1 MLLALTQESHIFATR
16 LMAPWLATQERDS
29 MKLATRMGRLGTETA
44 FEVLV
49 RARALEA
56 QGRDI
61 VHLEIG
67 EPDFD
72 TPANVIEAGC
82 TALQSGWTH
91 YGPAAGVPELRQAI
105 ADYLNRSR
113 QTNYRPENIVVT
125 PGGKPI
131 MFFVI
136 LALLEAGDEAIYPN
150 PGFPIYESM
159 INFVGATPVPAPLR
173 EEREFALDVDE
184 LATLITPRTK
194 LLIINSPGNPTS
206 GVLNRSDIEAIAKLA
221 VEHDLIVL
229 ADEIYS
235 EILYEGEHVSIATMP
250 RMAERTIVLDGFSKT
265 YAMTGWRLGYGAMP
279 EDFAGLISKLMVNSV
294 SCTSMAVQQAGIEAL
309 IGPQDDVHSM
319 VEAFRRRRDIMV
331 DGLNAIDGI
340 SCVRPKGAFYVFPN
354 IIATGMS
361 SKEFADFLLNE
372 HGVAA
377 LAGTSFGK
385 YGEGYLRLSYANSE
399 ENLRKALER
408 VEAAT
413 RSAVGAGTPR

>member
-1 MLLALTQESHIFATR
+1 
-16 LMAPWLATQERDS
+16 
-29 MKLATRMGRLGTETA
+29 MKLAIRMERLGTETA

-56 QGRDI
+56 QGRNV

-72 TPANVIEAGC
+72 TPENVIEAGC
-82 TALQSGWTH
+82 HALKTGWTH
-91 YGPAAGVPELRQAI
+91 YGPAAGQPELRQAI

-113 QTNYRPENIVVT
+113 GTGYGADQIVVT

-159 INFVGATPVPAPLR
+159 INFTGATAVPAPLR
-173 EEREFALDVDE
+173 EERAFALDVDE
-184 LATLITPRTK
+184 LASLITPRTK
-194 LLIINSPGNPTS
+194 LLILNSPGNPTG
-206 GVLNRSDIEAIAKLA
+206 GVLNRDEIAAIAELA
-221 VEHDLIVL
+221 VRHDLIVL
-229 ADEIYS
+229 ADEIYA

-250 RMAERTIVLDGFSKT
+250 GMAERTIILDGFSKT

-279 EDFAGLISKLMVNSV
+279 ADFAGLIAKLMVNSV
-294 SCTSMAVQQAGIEAL
+294 SCTSMAVQRAGLEAL
-309 IGPQDDVHSM
+309 TGPQDEVRTM
-319 VEAFRRRRDIMV
+319 VEAFRRRRDLIV
-331 DGLNAIDGI
+331 EGLNAIPGL
-340 SCVRPKGAFYVFPN
+340 SCLSPKGAFYVFPN
-354 IIATGMS
+354 ITRTGLT
-361 SKEFADFLLNE
+361 SKQFADHLLNE

-385 YGEGYLRLSYANSE
+385 HGEGYLRLSYANSE

-408 VEAAT
+408 IAAAVRT
-413 RSAVGAGTPR
+413 ASAVAA